1 MSSLEPLINL
11 IVLLTVLSVA
21 AERLTNDFK
30 LEEQD
35 LREKREDEPSEKE
48 RERAITW
55 HSIMIGMA
63 IALAVKAPWLICL
76 PRSPLRSSSNE

>member
-11 IVLLTVLSVA
+11 IVLLTVLYVA
-21 AERLTNDFK
+21 AEGLTHVFK

-48 RERAITW
+48 RERAIMW
-55 HSIMIGMA
+55 RSILIGMA
-63 IALAVKAPWLICL
+63 IAVAVKAPMANL
-76 PRSPLRSSSNE
+76 PTSVASEE